1 MDTKSKTD
9 PVEALRCEDLLATP
23 RTDAEASDG
32 WSGDAICVSADFSRE
47 LEREN
52 NRMRWLLRQVV
63 TDLPLGRR
71 DWLNPD
77 YEREMRA
84 LANAQ

>member
-1 MDTKSKTD
+1 MTY
-9 PVEALRCEDLLATP
+9 EHALAFGEYSGSATP
-23 RTDAEASDG
+23 QYILAAK
-32 WSGDAICVSADFSRE
+32 IRE

-52 NRMRWLLRQVV
+52 NRMRWLLRQIV

-84 LANAQ
+84 LANASGQTRPAEPL